1 MSPHF
6 SIAHYRI
13 TAKLGEGGMGAVYRA
28 TDTRLNREVA
38 IKVLPDSFAADAD
51 RLARFTREAHVLAS
65 LNHPNIAAI
74 YGVEEHALVLEL
86 VDGPTLADQIA
97 SGPVPLDEALPIA
110 RQIAEALEYAH
121 EKGVIHRD
129 LKPANIKVTPD
140 GRVKVLDF
148 GLAKALSPE
157 VSASNPA
164 VSPTLTMQATMA
176 GVIMGTAAYM
186 SPEQARGGVADRR
199 SDVWSFGV
207 VLYEM
212 LTGRQSFPGETVS
225 DTLASVLKSEPD
237 WSALPP
243 STPSGIRRLLRR
255 CLERD
260 RKRRLPDI
268 GAARLEI
275 DDALAGPAE
284 AVPGAPALPK
294 SRALLWGAAGVATAA
309 LAAIG
314 AVLYFRPVAPEAA
327 TVRFE
332 VPLPEKVQLGMG
344 TRLVISPD
352 GQRLAFSGVGDDGQF
367 RIWVRPLNS
376 FESRPI
382 GGTEGVNGF
391 FWSPDS
397 RWIAFWTAG
406 KLRKVEVGGSAA
418 SGPPQTICNSVTPVP
433 LGAWNRDGTILFG
446 GPASRGL
453 HRVSQAGGD
462 PVLVTTLDA
471 SREETGHMSPQF
483 LPDGRHFLYLA
494 LAANPENQG
503 IFVAALDGSD
513 KKLLLRASAQALY
526 VPGHLLFLREGT
538 LMAQAFDTGALALT
552 GEAFPVAERVWSYL
566 TYGVF
571 SASQNGVLVYR
582 PGALSNNDRRLT
594 WFDRGGNRLG
604 EVGPPAP
611 YWDLALSPD
620 AKTVAVVQLDPTSG
634 SRNVWLIDLLRN
646 VPARF
651 TFGPHRDQLPVWSAD
666 GRRIVFGSNHPG
678 PGDIYQAEVGGRQE
692 EPLVASDRPKA
703 PLDVSEDGKFL
714 LYVVVDPATKMDLWV
729 LPLDGERKPRP
740 FLNSAFDDMEG
751 QFSPGPSGGP
761 RWVAYS
767 SDESG
772 RFQIYIRPLDGGR
785 PFQVSTAGGTQ
796 PKWRKDGRELFFAH
810 AGTLMAVDVQFS
822 PKLELGAPRPLF
834 AAGLY
839 QAASGNIHRYD
850 VSPDGKRFLIN
861 SVPAADTGPI
871 PIHVVLN
878 WNAKR

>member
-1 MSPHF
+1 MNPQSA
-6 SIAHYRI
+6 IAHYRVI
-13 TAKLGEGGMGAVYRA
+13 SKLGEGGMGAVYRA
-28 TDTRLNREVA
+28 TDTKLNREVA

-74 YGVEEHALVLEL
+74 YGVEERALVLEL
-86 VDGPTLADQIA
+86 VEGPTLADRIA
-97 SGPVPLDEALPIA
+97 NGPVPLDEALPIG

-121 EKGVIHRD
+121 EKSVIHRD

-157 VSASNPA
+157 VAAGNPTI
-164 VSPTLTMQATMA
+164 SPTLTMQATMA

-212 LTGRQSFPGETVS
+212 LTGRQSFAGETVS

-243 STPSGIRRLLRR
+243 ATPAGIRKLLRR

-260 RKRRLPDI
+260 RKRRLTDI
-268 GAARLEI
+268 GMARLEI

-284 AVPGAPALPK
+284 AVLEAPAPPK
-294 SRALLWGAAGVATAA
+294 SRALAWGALGAAVAAVAA
-309 LAAIG
+309 LT
-314 AVLYFRPVAPEAA
+314 AVLYFRPAA
-327 TVRFE
+327 AEGTVVRFA
-332 VPLPEKVQLGMG
+332 VALPEKVQLGVG
-344 TRLVISPD
+344 GRLAISPD
-352 GQRLAFSGVGDDGQF
+352 GQLLAFTAIGDDGQF
-367 RIWVRPLNS
+367 RIWVRALNS
-376 FESRPI
+376 FESRLL
-382 GGTEGVNGF
+382 GGTEGVSGM

-397 RWIAFWTAG
+397 RWIAFSSAG
-406 KLRKVEVGGSAA
+406 KLKKVGISASAA
-418 SGPPQTICNSVTPVP
+418 SGPSQTICDAPSVVP
-433 LGAWNRDGTILFG
+433 LGAWSREGTILFG
-446 GPASRGL
+446 SPVSRGL
-453 HRVSQAGGD
+453 QRVSQAGGESAVVT
-462 PVLVTTLDA
+462 VLDQ
-471 SREETGHMSPQF
+471 SRQETSHMSPQF

-494 LAANPENQG
+494 LSSDPENHG
-503 IFVAALDGSD
+503 IFVAALDGSV
-513 KKLLLRASAQALY
+513 KKFLLRAGSQALY

-538 LMAQAFDTGALALT
+538 LMAQPFDTAALALT

-566 TYGVF
+566 SYGVF
-571 SASQNGVLVYR
+571 SASQNGVLAYR
-582 PGALSNNDRRLT
+582 TGALSNNERRLT

-604 EVGPPAP
+604 EVGPPGF
-611 YWDLALSPD
+611 YSDLALSPD
-620 AKTVAVVQLDPTSG
+620 AKTVAVVQGEPASG

-651 TFGPHRDQLPVWSAD
+651 TFQAHRDQMPVWSAD
-666 GRRIVFGSNHPG
+666 GSRVFFGSNHPG
-678 PGDIYQAEVGGRQE
+678 LGDIYEGEVGGRQE
-692 EPLVASDRPKA
+692 EPLFTSDLPKA
-703 PLDVSEDGKFL
+703 PLDVSGDGKFL
-714 LYVVVDPATKMDLWV
+714 LYAAVDPATKMDLGV
-729 LPLDGERKPRP
+729 LPLEGERKPRP
-740 FLNSAFDDMEG
+740 YLKSVFNEVGG
-751 QFSPGPSGGP
+751 QFSPGRGGGP

-772 RFQIYIRPLDGGR
+772 RFQIYIRPFDGGR

-796 PKWRKDGRELFFAH
+796 PKWRRDGRELFFANV
-810 AGTLMAVDVQFS
+810 GTLMAVDVQLL
-822 PKLELGAPRPLF
+822 PKLELGVPKPLF
-834 AAGLY
+834 AAGLF
-839 QAASGNIHRYD
+839 QGGPANTSRYS

-861 SVPAADTGPI
+861 SSPPGDSGPT
-871 PIHVVLN
+871 PINVVIN